1 MSKQTEQSASYID
14 LIRCYPVWFMA
25 GFFILIMAL
34 YWGALSSARYVS
46 ESSIVLDSPQINTPS
61 LNFQTLLTGGASA
74 TRSDML
80 LLRDYMLSVDMLKKL
95 NQELNIRK
103 HYSNPEIDWFAR
115 LTDSRQ
121 SIEELHDYYLKRIE
135 VVFDEYSQLLRIKVQ
150 AFDAETTFQIGTF
163 LIREGE
169 AHMNKMGQ
177 RLAKEQVA
185 FLERQ
190 VDELRNRFD
199 EDLATLISFQNES
212 GLVSA
217 EGELQSIGE
226 LIANMHGQLANLTA
240 QLATALTY
248 QSGTSAE
255 VIRLKAE
262 IEALK
267 GEISEQRTSL
277 AKRSGGALNVLSS
290 EYQILEMNV
299 QFARESYSSGLA
311 ALQATRIEAA
321 RQLKQVSIIQ
331 SPSQPEYAVEPKRLY
346 NIIVI
351 TIVTLLL
358 ALILQMVVM
367 IIRDHR
373 D

>member
-1 MSKQTEQSASYID
+1 MSKNSEHSSSYIEMV
-14 LIRCYPVWFMA
+14 RCYPIWFVA
-25 GFFILIMAL
+25 GLFILIMAL
-34 YWGALSSARYVS
+34 YWGAFSSERYVS

-80 LLRDYMLSVDMLKKL
+80 LLRDYMLSVDMLRKL
-95 NQELNIRK
+95 NQELDIRK
-103 HYSNPEIDWFAR
+103 HYSNSEIDWFTR

-121 SIEELHDYYLKRIE
+121 SIEELHEYYLKRID
-135 VVFDEYSQLLRIKVQ
+135 VAFDEYSQLLRIKVQ
-150 AFDAETTFQIGTF
+150 AFDAETTYQIGVF
-163 LIREGE
+163 LINEGE

-177 RLAKEQVA
+177 RLAREQVA
-185 FLERQ
+185 FLEHQ
-190 VDELRNRFD
+190 VEELRGRFD
-199 EDLATLISFQNES
+199 QDLATLISFQNES

-217 EGELQSIGE
+217 EGELQSIGA

-240 QLATALTY
+240 QLTAALTY
-248 QSGTSAE
+248 QSVGSAE

-267 GEISEQRTSL
+267 DEISEQRTSL
-277 AKRSGGALNVLSS
+277 AKRTGGALNVLSS

-331 SPSQPEYAVEPKRLY
+331 SPSQPEYAVEPKRIYTIL
-346 NIIVI
+346 VI
-351 TIVTLLL
+351 TILTLLL
-358 ALILQMVVM
+358 TLILQMIVM
-367 IIRDHR
+367 IIRDHQ